1 MKLKFKVQPY
11 QTHAV
16 DSLADCF
23 AGQPKSSGVSYR
35 IDPGAVPPAP
45 TIPQQA
51 PLAGMEP
58 APDTGAS
65 DAALLQ
71 EAVVQKLN
79 LDRHGLSFHESPA
92 LLFAPQIDGRA
103 LTIWRDDART
113 AANLPGAPA
122 PATTPAPDAVNQCGV
137 ACIGNARINGAW
149 DSAVVTD
156 ESVRFWQHIRLAG
169 LASGTTVL
177 PPAATPTDAY
187 YPLNADGGRIGVTGD
202 PVWTGGVWAANFYVC
217 MSGVQGRF
225 VRQLDT
231 TLDDGNSATG
241 TIRVLGTLAG
251 GQMASF
257 AAAAF
262 VTVTPAE
269 DAVLFTVCQAN

>member
-1 MKLKFKVQPY
+1 MRSKQSGFTLVEIAIVLVIIGLLLGGVLKGQELINSAKVKN
-11 QTHAV
+11 
-16 DSLADCF
+16 F
-23 AGQPKSSGVSYR
+23 
-35 IDPGAVPPAP
+35 
-45 TIPQQA
+45 
-51 PLAGMEP
+51 
-58 APDTGAS
+58 AS
-65 DAALLQ
+65 DMRNISTFIYAYQ
-71 EAVVQKLN
+71 
-79 LDRHGLSFHESPA
+79 DRF
-92 LLFAPQIDGRA
+92 RA
-103 LTIWRDDART
+103 LPGDDART